1 MNCVSLLWSR
11 VVLSPAA
18 FFLYFV
24 ALIVPLLPTGD
35 AVAAAADKFS
45 YRVEVEAP
53 VDLAKLLRQNLEID
67 KWHDSA
73 EMDLNQ
79 LRVLYRNAPEDI
91 RVLAATE
98 GFYSPV
104 VTPSLERRGDVW
116 VARFVVDPGQPTRV
130 SEVELRF
137 TGPITSLPDGARPDV
152 ERLRLSWPLK
162 RGEVFRQQTWE
173 AAKRDLLRDVLV
185 YRYPA
190 AKISDS
196 RAAVDPAKHE
206 AALMVKI
213 ESGPEYRFGGLEI
226 KGLQRYPSSIAE
238 NLNPIAAG
246 TIYSQEAL
254 AEFQARLLETG
265 YFAAAVVNPETE
277 GGLAR
282 GDMDA
287 AGPAIAPIRLTLI
300 ENTSKKLGF
309 GVGYSTNT
317 GVRGEIAYRDFD
329 IFDSGLRFT
338 TNLRL
343 EQKQQSLLTDL
354 EWPRNPRGH
363 VYGIALKGLR
373 SDIEGER
380 LKNFGIGGR
389 RTAGNKRNERT
400 WSVQFETETQTLEG
414 GVEDRRKALA
424 LGYGITL
431 RRTDKLLTPTKGYAL
446 NVQLSGASEELLTD
460 QDFIRGYA
468 KWIGFFPF
476 GEQHSLILRAE
487 GGAVWANSRRGIPS
501 TFVFRTG
508 GDQTVRGYSFQSLG
522 VSEGNAI
529 VGGRYLAVGSA
540 EYIYWFKPDYGAAL
554 FVDAG
559 NAADTPADLT
569 PALGFG
575 LGGRWRSPVGPLA
588 LDVAYGEESDE
599 LRLHFS
605 LGFVF

>member
-1 MNCVSLLWSR
+1 M
-11 VVLSPAA
+11 LSPAA
-18 FFLYFV
+18 FFLYFA
-24 ALIVPLLPTGD
+24 ALLAPLFATGH
-35 AVAAAADKFS
+35 AVAAAAAKFA

-53 VDLAKLLRQNLEID
+53 NDLAKLLRQNLDID
-67 KWHDSA
+67 KWHDSP

-91 RVLAATE
+91 RVLAATQ

-104 VTPSLERRGDVW
+104 ISPSLEQRGDIW
-116 VARFVVDPGQPTRV
+116 VARFIVDPGRPTRV
-130 SEVELRF
+130 SEVALRF
-137 TGPITSLPDGARPDV
+137 TGPIADLPQHARPDV
-152 ERLRLSWPLK
+152 ERLRQAWPLK
-162 RGEVFRQQTWE
+162 RGEVFRQQDWE
-173 AAKRDLLRDVLV
+173 AAKRNLLRAVLV
-185 YRYPA
+185 YRYPGA
-190 AKISDS
+190 TISDS
-196 RAAVDPAKHE
+196 RATVDPAESE
-206 AALMVKI
+206 AALMVEI
-213 ESGPEYRFGGLEI
+213 DSGPEYRFGGLDI
-226 KGLQRYPSSIAE
+226 KGLERYPPSVVE

-254 AEFQARLLETG
+254 AEFQTRLLETG
-265 YFAAAVVNPETE
+265 YFATAVVNPEIE
-277 GGLAR
+277 GGTAR
-282 GDMDA
+282 ADIDA
-287 AGPAIAPIRLTLI
+287 AGQATAPVRLTLI

-317 GVRGEIAYRDFD
+317 GVRGEIAYRDLN
-329 IFDSGLRFT
+329 ILDSGLRFT

-354 EWPRNPRGH
+354 EWPRNRRGH
-363 VYGIALKGLR
+363 VYGIGLKALR

-380 LKNFGIGGR
+380 LENFGIGGR
-389 RTAGNKRNERT
+389 RTSGNKRNERT
-400 WSVQFETETQTLEG
+400 WSIQFETENQTLENG
-414 GVEDRRKALA
+414 FEDRRKALA

-431 RRTDKLLTPTKGYAL
+431 RRTDNLLTPTKGYAL
-446 NVQLSGASEELLTD
+446 SVQLSGASEQLLTD

-476 GEQHSLILRAE
+476 GKRHSLILRAE
-487 GGAVWANSRRGIPS
+487 GGAVWANSRQGIPS

-522 VSEGNAI
+522 VPQGEAI

-540 EYIYWFKPDYGAAL
+540 EYIYWFKPDYGAAI

-559 NAADTPADLT
+559 NAADTPADLF
-569 PALGFG
+569 PVLGFG
-575 LGGRWRSPVGPLA
+575 LGGRWRSPVGPLS